1 MRTPSPQGLY
11 DYAVIGAGI
20 AGAAFAARIAP
31 QASVLM
37 LEAEAQPG
45 YHSTGRSA
53 ALYTSLYGNELV
65 RALSRASRDFLA
77 APPTGFCEHPLLTP
91 RGRLY
96 VGGEHERHIIG
107 ELAASPQA
115 RRMSSDEAR
124 AWVPVLRPQAAVHAV
139 LDTSAHDIDVNA
151 LHLGFLRIAR
161 ACSASLVC
169 NAGVQTLERRNG
181 WRIGTAAGE
190 FRARV
195 IVNAAGAWADT
206 LATLAGVRPLGIQ
219 PLRRTAS
226 LIDCANAQHS
236 AAWPAVIAASG
247 AFYFKPDAGLI
258 LASGCDETPSA
269 PCDAQPEELD
279 VAIGIDRVETATT
292 LAIRRVTRS
301 WAGLRSFAPDRS
313 PVVGYAPD
321 CDDFFWLAGLG
332 GYGVQTAPALSTLA
346 ASLALRLP
354 VAQDFEA
361 RGIGAAALSPAR
373 LFMPTTAS
381 TTASSVY
388 EHEEA

>member
-1 MRTPSPQGLY
+1 MPAHY

-31 QASVLM
+31 QASVLL

-53 ALYTSLYGNELV
+53 ALYTSLYGNELI
-65 RALSRASRDFLA
+65 RALSRASRDFLG
-77 APPTGFCEHPLLTP
+77 APPPGFTEHPLLTS

-96 VGGEHERHIIG
+96 VGGEHERHIIEG
-107 ELAASPQA
+107 IAESPLARTMSPAQ
-115 RRMSSDEAR
+115 AR
-124 AWVPVLRPQAAVHAV
+124 AWVPVLRPEAAAHAV

-151 LHLGFLRIAR
+151 LHLGFLRMAK
-161 ACSASLVC
+161 AAGAPLVC
-169 NAGVQTLERRNG
+169 NAGVQALERGDG
-181 WRIGTAAGE
+181 WRITTAAGE

-206 LATLAGVRPLGIQ
+206 LASLAGVRPLGIA
-219 PLRRTAS
+219 PLRRTAI
-226 LIDCANAQHS
+226 LIDSPDAAGS

-258 LASGCDETPSA
+258 LASPCDETPSE

-279 VAIGIDRVETATT
+279 IAIGVDRIESVTT
-292 LAIRRVTRS
+292 LAIRRVARA

-313 PVVGYAPD
+313 PVVGYDAG

-346 ASLALRLP
+346 ASLALRRAAP
-354 VAQDFEA
+354 AIFAES
-361 RGIGAAALSPAR
+361 GIDAAAMLPAR
-373 LFMPTTAS
+373 LTAVPVS
-381 TTASSVY
+381 DKEQA
-388 EHEEA
+388 